1 MDLNLAILGGASAPT
16 IAALLW
22 NDYGFQFM

>member
-22 NDYGFQFM
+22 NDNGFQFI